1 LPLFL
6 CPGFLSP
13 RVLLTCIPTFVY
25 SYIRTFL
32 HPRPAPASDAFC
44 YFKLSTAE
52 GAFEGFAP
60 RVCETPILA
69 LRCSSEYW
77 SLIADF
83 LSSFNIH
90 SYIPVF
96 LHTYIPVYFVS
107 FRGQIIRINP
117 MNRSR
122 SSSKSLFFV
131 FFFHCIF
138 TLIVFGAADPFTRCQ
153 GSRTPKTGPSQAD
166 CPNSY
171 SCSPATGGTS
181 NFIRLKGPIL
191 CDVLSAGANSH
202 YTDQD
207 PFIYPVNLKHPLRSF

>member
-1 LPLFL
+1 MVLYMNIHKARTNTQDAINIIRNIFMLFL
-6 CPGFLSP
+6 IL
-13 RVLLTCIPTFVY
+13 
-25 SYIRTFL
+25 IR
-32 HPRPAPASDAFC
+32 
-44 YFKLSTAE
+44 E
-52 GAFEGFAP
+52 
-60 RVCETPILA
+60 
-69 LRCSSEYW
+69 
-77 SLIADF
+77 
-83 LSSFNIH
+83 
-90 SYIPVF
+90 
-96 LHTYIPVYFVS
+96 
-107 FRGQIIRINP
+107 NP

-138 TLIVFGAADPFTRCQ
+138 TPIVFGAADPFTQCQ
-153 GSRTPKTGPSQAD
+153 GSRTPKTGRSQAD

-207 PFIYPVNLKHPLRSF
+207 PFTCPVNLKYSLRSF